1 MGPAMMAGNPTFC
14 GSCGKPLDPSAQF
27 CGACGAHVARPAP
40 AAAPPAAKVDPSP
53 AASRSMGVLVAAI
66 AAAVLVAAGIGA
78 FVLSTQSS
86 GGSHAAPA
94 KQPATTTP
102 DTGTV
107 ESSSPPPTT
116 EAAGPSAEE
125 YSGNVQQALAGSR
138 DDLRRIVAAI
148 SDAQNAPGQEAAVA
162 RSVLDDRRALLAEVQ
177 GWAVPPDA
185 QPVQSGLVR
194 SLQLSIVS
202 DAAYEQWM
210 AALARGDKAAADAAY
225 SRAQSN
231 DPLATAAKR
240 AFLRAYNRYRTSAGL
255 APVSTAK
262 LF

>member
-1 MGPAMMAGNPTFC
+1 MP
-14 GSCGKPLDPSAQF
+14 
-27 CGACGAHVARPAP
+27 
-40 AAAPPAAKVDPSP
+40 
-53 AASRSMGVLVAAI
+53 
-66 AAAVLVAAGIGA
+66 
-78 FVLSTQSS
+78 
-86 GGSHAAPA
+86 
-94 KQPATTTP
+94 
-102 DTGTV
+102 
-107 ESSSPPPTT
+107 SSSPPTT
-116 EAAGPSAEE
+116 TTTATGPSAEE

-148 SDAQNAPGQEAAVA
+148 SDAQNAPAQEAAVA

-177 GWAVPPDA
+177 GWAVPADA